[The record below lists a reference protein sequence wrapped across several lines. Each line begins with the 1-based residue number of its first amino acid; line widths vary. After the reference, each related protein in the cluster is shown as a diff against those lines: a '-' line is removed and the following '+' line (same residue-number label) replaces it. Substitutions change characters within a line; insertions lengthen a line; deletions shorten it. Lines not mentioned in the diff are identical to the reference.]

1 MRANDGIVKVD
12 QGRRLRSAEPAF
24 IYFTHRSTRSGQTNL
39 ALSLSAP
46 VRRVGVLGA
55 IQALVMSGL
64 VNSGSRRRIFLLKP
78 WCFSSIELLCTY

>member
-46 VRRVGVLGA
+46 VRRVGVLVCWVQ
-55 IQALVMSGL
+55 IKRLSCQVSLTPVHD
-64 VNSGSRRRIFLLKP
+64 
-78 WCFSSIELLCTY
+78 E